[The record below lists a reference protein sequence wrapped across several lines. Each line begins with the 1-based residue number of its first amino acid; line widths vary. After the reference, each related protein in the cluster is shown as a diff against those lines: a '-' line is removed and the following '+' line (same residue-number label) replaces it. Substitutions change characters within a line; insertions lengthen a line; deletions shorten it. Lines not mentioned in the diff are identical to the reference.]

1 MRPVLADLHRQR
13 LAVFFDARF
22 FAGFAFFVGRVFFV
36 GLAFFVGFVFF
47 VLRVFV
53 AFRVAGFGGGATC
66 SGHDTETLALI
77 DAPDLTMLV
86 SDTQV
91 SRPL

>member
-1 MRPVLADLHRQR
+1 M
-13 LAVFFDARF
+13 
-22 FAGFAFFVGRVFFV
+22 
-36 GLAFFVGFVFF
+36 AFFVGFVFF

-53 AFRVAGFGGGATC
+53 AFRVAGVGGGGATC

-77 DAPDLTMLV
+77 DVPDLTMPV

>member
-1 MRPVLADLHRQR
+1 M
-13 LAVFFDARF
+13 
-22 FAGFAFFVGRVFFV
+22 GRVFFV

-53 AFRVAGFGGGATC
+53 ALRVAGFGGGATC
-66 SGHDTETLALI
+66 SGHDTDTLALI